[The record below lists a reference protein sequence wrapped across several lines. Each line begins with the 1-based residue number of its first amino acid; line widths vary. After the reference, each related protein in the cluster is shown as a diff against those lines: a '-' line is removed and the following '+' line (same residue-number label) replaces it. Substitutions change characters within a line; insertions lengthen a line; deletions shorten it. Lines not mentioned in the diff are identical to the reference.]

1 MKHVTENTHC
11 LACGS
16 SNIYTALDLGKQP
29 LANSY
34 KDSANAKEEKYPLGV
49 RLCHKCFHLQL
60 SHTVDPEIIY
70 NLS

>member
-1 MKHVTENTHC
+1 MNHIVENTHC

-16 SNIYTALDLGKQP
+16 DEVVTALDLGKQP

-34 KDSANAKEEKYPLGV
+34 RGAPDESEAKYPLGV
-49 RLCHKCFHLQL
+49 RLCRKCFHLQL

-70 NLS
+70 KN